1 MRKIAIL
8 ITIIFFGINSFAQEN
23 DNLYN
28 KKFNIGLDIY
38 NNFWLDL
45 PDNMSQKG
53 LNLGYSVYGMY
64 NHQLKKS
71 KYSVAFGGGIT
82 SFVLGSNTIVRDVTA
97 DVINFDTIADG
108 ISYDRSKVTF
118 SYLDIPIEFR
128 YKSENEFRLAF
139 GFKFGFRLD
148 NHSTY
153 KGERLDGSGTY
164 ETVKQKDIKHI
175 NSYLSFSI
183 HNQCRCQLRE
193 TDYFP
198 SISRYKLFSIF
209 LELERNCLLAHW
221 AGNI

>member
-8 ITIIFFGINSFAQEN
+8 ITIILFGINSFAQEN

-28 KKFNIGLDIY
+28 KKFNIGLDVY
-38 NNFWLDL
+38 NNFWMDL

-82 SFVLGSNTIVRDVTA
+82 SFSLASNSVIQDVTA
-97 DVINFDTIADG
+97 DIIVFDTIADG

-128 YKSENEFRLAF
+128 YKSANEFRLAF
-139 GFKFGFRLD
+139 GFKFGFRFD

-153 KGERLDGSGTY
+153 KGDRLDGSETY
-164 ETVKQKDIKHI
+164 VTVKQKDIQNTEKI
-175 NSYLSFSI
+175 FVTSTLRVGYKWVNLNFNYSLSRVFQLERGPEMRPFSI
-183 HNQCRCQLRE
+183 GI
-193 TDYFP
+193 TFMP
-198 SISRYKLFSIF
+198 F
-209 LELERNCLLAHW
+209 
-221 AGNI
+221 